1 MKFFKIKFKKELVI
15 VSISQLLEAFLKL
28 LIIIQVFVLGNSGWK
43 MGYSKLT
50 DFYLENNGTTEGVLR
65 LTEAAKTNLIIL
77 GNLLVGCLVAFFLVE
92 VMVRFS
98 YERDT
103 KISESLKNI
112 WNFVINLIRRVGA
125 LGILIELSLSTSFS
139 ESFTNGA
146 ELIFNTIILYV
157 LFVRINQ
164 LNVNILLKTVF
175 KHVENQH
182 EWIDCSVERW
192 DYKPEQTYFL
202 IHDEWVP
209 YFKEQTITTHVV
221 EELGVNKRI
230 ESFVE
235 CKSKFKWLF
244 GGLNFT
250 LTATRLLEKGKLEV
264 GEIKGVSE

>member
-1 MKFFKIKFKKELVI
+1 MKFFKIKFKKELVM
-15 VSISQLLEAFLKL
+15 VSISQLMEAVLKV
-28 LIIIQVFVLGNSGWK
+28 LIIVQVFVLGSSGWE

-50 DFYLENNGTTEGVLR
+50 EFYLDNNGTTEGVLR
-65 LTEAAKTNLIIL
+65 LTEAAKTNLTIL
-77 GNLLVGCLVAFFLVE
+77 GNLLVACLVAFFLFE
-92 VMVRFS
+92 MMVRFS

-103 KISESLKNI
+103 KISKYLKNI
-112 WNFVINLIRRVGA
+112 WNFVINLIRRIGA

-164 LNVNILLKTVF
+164 LNVNALLKTVF

-182 EWIDCSVERW
+182 EWIDYSEERW
-192 DYKPEQTYFL
+192 DYKPEQNYFL
-202 IHDEWVP
+202 IQEEWVP
-209 YFKEQTITTHVV
+209 YFKDQTIATHVV
-221 EELGVNKRI
+221 EELGTNKRI

-244 GGLNFT
+244 GGLNFS
-250 LTATRLLEKGKLEV
+250 LTATQLWD
-264 GEIKGVSE
+264 EIKEVKE

>member
-1 MKFFKIKFKKELVI
+1 MKFFKIKLKKELVI
-15 VSISQLLEAFLKL
+15 ISISQLVEAFLKL
-28 LIIIQVFVLGNSGWK
+28 LIIVQVFVLGSSGWK

-77 GNLLVGCLVAFFLVE
+77 GNLLVGCLFAFLVVE

-103 KISESLKNI
+103 KISQSLKSI
-112 WNFVINLIRRVGA
+112 WIFLVNLIRRVGA

-182 EWIDCSVERW
+182 EWIGCSEERW
-192 DYKPEQTYFL
+192 DYKLEQTYFL
-202 IHDEWVP
+202 IQEEWVP
-209 YFKEQTITTHVV
+209 YFKDQTINTHLV
-221 EELGVNKRI
+221 EELGGNKRI

-244 GGLNFT
+244 GGLNFS
-250 LTATRLLEKGKLEV
+250 LTAIRLLEKGKLEV
-264 GEIKGVSE
+264 GEIKGVNE